1 MIVIIVN
8 NFNLK
13 CQQVR
18 VCHVC
23 GEKAGKHSYYG
34 GQVINAIIMTIK
46 IIGITIIMN
55 IGVYIITIRCV
66 PPAAHFSGA
75 QFSPAIMQLTSV
87 SRMDLARYFDY
98 DHFCHFTKNKPGILI
113 RVIFA
118 IFQMGKNKPGILI
131 RSP

>member
-34 GQVINAIIMTIK
+34 GQVINAIVMIIK
-46 IIGITIIMN
+46 IIGITIIMI
-55 IGVYIITIRCV
+55 IGVTIIMIINHAQVCPSCRAFFRRSVQSGYNATYFCV
-66 PPAAHFSGA
+66 KDGSCQVF
-75 QFSPAIMQLTSV
+75 
-87 SRMDLARYFDY
+87 
-98 DHFCHFTKNKPGILI
+98 
-113 RVIFA
+113 
-118 IFQMGKNKPGILI
+118 
-131 RSP
+131 

>member
-34 GQVINAIIMTIK
+34 GQVINAIIMI
-46 IIGITIIMN
+46 IMSIGITIIM
-55 IGVYIITIRCV
+55 ISGVHIIMIRCV

-87 SRMDLARYFDY
+87 SRMDLARYFD
-98 DHFCHFTKNKPGILI
+98 HFCHFPN
-113 RVIFA
+113 
-118 IFQMGKNKPGILI
+118 GKNKPGILI